1 MEKAFNDLPMLPP
14 PRSEV
19 ETLEVLRQISATAL
33 AIGEL
38 NGSVKMLPNLLIL
51 LNAIILKEATASS
64 EIENIITTQ
73 DKLYQALSSRVQ
85 ETDSATKEVLRYRSA
100 LLEGLHLISERGFL
114 NTNTIIRI
122 QQILEENSAGVR
134 KLPGTALKNAVTGQ
148 TVYTPPDDHDTIL
161 RLLKNLEDYIN
172 NDDDIS
178 PFIKLAVQHYQFESI
193 HPFYDGNGRTGRII
207 NVLFLI
213 LKGLLDKPVIYP
225 SRFITNNK
233 QDYYRLLQE
242 VRTRGNWEKWVIYIN
257 QGIEISAK
265 ETMMKIHEI
274 NSLIRLISEQVK
286 RDYPK
291 IYSKELIEVLFVQPY
306 CRIDSVMEQL
316 GVSRPTASRYLNTLS
331 GCGILSARQLW
342 KETLFVNQ
350 QLFELLRD

>member
-38 NGSVKMLPNLLIL
+38 NGSVKMLPNPLIL

-134 KLPGTALKNAVTGQ
+134 KLPGTALKNAVTRQ